1 MWARAVA
8 PFAEW
13 VAGQLWTRRRPS
25 PETGPATR
33 LTQSRKRE
41 AKGITSAPK
50 PKPVA
55 RPHSICRT
63 CGKSIVTGRLYCAA
77 CAVPVATQHI
87 KEAAQAARDRAH
99 SPESRA
105 KQARTQSRLRKA
117 QVEWSVSSQPRWLTE
132 KFYTEKIQP
141 ALASVSNSA
150 IASRLGV
157 SRCSGSRIRSG
168 KLRPH
173 SRHWLALAELV
184 GCKQQLEIGR
194 P

>member
-99 SPESRA
+99 SPESRV
-105 KQARTQSRLRKA
+105 KQARTQSRLRKVEA
-117 QVEWSVSSQPRWLTE
+117 EWSALSLPEWLTE
-132 KFYTEKIQP
+132 KFYAEKIQP

-173 SRHWLALAELV
+173 PRHWQALAELM
-184 GCKQQLEIGR
+184 GISSDAR
-194 P
+194 